1 IGGEKHFDV
10 ANHCCSLADAHA
22 KYAIELVL
30 AARLRLL
37 GTPQRGC
44 GEVLVNSALKTDI
57 ALLEKPLGAQK
68 LAVEIA
74 EGGAA
79 VAGDKARG
87 VEPVAAVQLLL
98 HQAEPHPS
106 LKSGH
111 ENVALAEIEFVV
123 QCDVAQRHTHPPKA
137 SLPRCSRYF
146 Q

>member
-37 GTPQRGC
+37 GTRQRGC
-44 GEVLVNSALKTDI
+44 GEVLVNSALTTDI
-57 ALLEKPLGAQK
+57 ALLENPLGAQK

-87 VEPVAAVQLLL
+87 VEPVAAVQLLF
-98 HQAEPHPS
+98 HQGEPHQR
-106 LKSGH
+106 LKTGP
-111 ENVALAEIEFVV
+111 EKGGVGGIRFFVPWGVAEGPYP
-123 QCDVAQRHTHPPKA
+123 PPKA
-137 SLPRCSRYF
+137 PF
-146 Q
+146 API